1 MDKNK
6 ELFLVLSELFNNLDF
21 SLDQDW
27 VTAALDLTSNV
38 FIFIPTDKAAVFW
51 GCRVMD
57 YDGDI
62 QRAFSGQN

>member
-21 SLDQDW
+21 SPDQDW

-38 FIFIPTDKAAVFW
+38 FILIFFPKDFY
-51 GCRVMD
+51 G
-57 YDGDI
+57 
-62 QRAFSGQN
+62 

>member
-21 SLDQDW
+21 SLYQDW

-38 FIFIPTDKAAVFW
+38 FIFIFFSKDFVTPTDKAAVFE
-51 GCRVMD
+51 VVV
-57 YDGDI
+57 
-62 QRAFSGQN
+62 

>member
-27 VTAALDLTSNV
+27 VTAQQRLIWRQTCLFSFFFPKDFVT
-38 FIFIPTDKAAVFW
+38 PTDKAAVFEA
-51 GCRVMD
+51 VV
-57 YDGDI
+57 
-62 QRAFSGQN
+62 

>member
-27 VTAALDLTSNV
+27 VTAALDV
-38 FIFIPTDKAAVFW
+38 FIFIFFPKDFVTPTDKAAVFEA
-51 GCRVMD
+51 VV
-57 YDGDI
+57 
-62 QRAFSGQN
+62 

>member
-27 VTAALDLTSNV
+27 VTAALDFVT
-38 FIFIPTDKAAVFW
+38 PTDNAAVFEA
-51 GCRVMD
+51 VV
-57 YDGDI
+57 
-62 QRAFSGQN
+62 